1 MDAVSAVEILQTKVK
16 NKVKL
21 FSDLLSY
28 LLSYTRTFLR
38 MLCLESFAKLLIKYS
53 I

>member
-28 LLSYTRTFLR
+28 LLSYTRNFCECFVLN
-38 MLCLESFAKLLIKYS
+38 LLPNY
-53 I
+53 